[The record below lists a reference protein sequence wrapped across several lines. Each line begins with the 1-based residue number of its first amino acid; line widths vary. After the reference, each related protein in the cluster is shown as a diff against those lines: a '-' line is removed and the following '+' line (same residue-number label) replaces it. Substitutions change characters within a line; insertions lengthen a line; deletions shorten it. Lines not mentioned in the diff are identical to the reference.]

1 MIVKNEEAFLPRCL
15 DSVKDW
21 VDEMIIVDTGSTD
34 KTVAI
39 AESYGARIY
48 HHPWENDFSKHRNQS
63 LGYATGE
70 WIFQLDADEELFP
83 EDGAMLRSV
92 IRKGKADHFHCRF
105 YDIKKDGAVHGVFYL
120 IRLFRNRMG
129 MSYVRKVHNQLR
141 ACGVGAFSGIRIRHY
156 GYDLSVEQMEA
167 KHLRT
172 TTLLQETLA
181 SDPDDVYSIYQL
193 SASYSMHREFDKAAE
208 YGERA
213 LAIMRRNGLKNDFFL
228 TVFYSVAQGYNA
240 LDRFADVERVCL
252 EALDLFPMHMD
263 VCHLLA
269 AIYFR
274 KKEAD
279 LYQAIAERY
288 LELYDVFEKNP
299 SVLGSSYCHS
309 FAKRNEIYFG
319 LACIHFMK
327 KDFARADEL
336 FRKSFA
342 DSGKNMKEA
351 ENVCRFYFGQQM
363 DDKALSWLKIA
374 YQAGL
379 GADKTPA
386 ILEEHR
392 ELYMKM
398 GKYFLQRDE
407 LQAAADCLEKA
418 ADDRL
423 TVEEQ
428 LEKRLLQVGLCWR
441 MEATDEL
448 LRSLESLMG
457 MLDIQTRRTLQSVH
471 DLGQI
476 VYDIAEAFC
485 LRRQW
490 PLAEAALQVALQIAP
505 ALFDHRKFERMLS
518 GEATAG
524 HRPA

>member
-1 MIVKNEEAFLPRCL
+1 MIVRNEEACLDRCL
-15 DSVKDW
+15 KSVREY
-21 VDEMIIVDTGSTD
+21 VDEIIIVDTGSTD
-34 KTVAI
+34 KTIEI
-39 AESYGARIY
+39 AAGYGARIY

-63 LGYATGE
+63 LAYATGD
-70 WIFQLDADEELFP
+70 WIVQMDADEELFA
-83 EDGAMLRSV
+83 EDGAMLRSA
-92 IRKGKADHFHCRF
+92 IREGKADHFHCRF
-105 YDIKKDGAVHGVFYL
+105 YDMKKDGAVHGVFYL

-141 ACGVGAFSGIRIRHY
+141 ACGVGAYSGIRIRHY

-167 KHLRT
+167 KHVRT
-172 TTLLQETLA
+172 TTLLQEMLT
-181 SDPDDVYSIYQL
+181 SDPEDVYSVYQL

-213 LAIMRRNGLKNDFFL
+213 LAIMRRKGLRNDFFL
-228 TVFYSVAQGYNA
+228 IVFYSVAQGYNA
-240 LDRFADVERVCL
+240 LGRFDDAERVCI

-263 VCHLLA
+263 MCHLLA
-269 AIYFR
+269 TIYFR
-274 KKEAD
+274 QKNAD
-279 LYQAIAERY
+279 LCQAISERY
-288 LELYDVFEKNP
+288 LAIYDAFEKNP
-299 SVLGSSYCHS
+299 LVLGSSYCHS

-327 KDFARADEL
+327 KDFAGADDL
-336 FRKSFA
+336 FRKSFE
-342 DSGKNMKEA
+342 DSGKKLEEA

-379 GADKTPA
+379 VADKTPA
-386 ILEEHR
+386 IMEEHL
-392 ELYMKM
+392 ELYMKV
-398 GKYFLQRDE
+398 GKNCLQQDE

-418 ADDRL
+418 ADEEL

-428 LEKRLLQVGLCWR
+428 LEKRLLQVGLFWR
-441 MEATDEL
+441 VEATDEL
-448 LRSLESLMG
+448 LGSLESLMG
-457 MLDIQTRRTLQSVH
+457 MLDMQTRRTLQSVH

-490 PLAEAALQVALQIAP
+490 PLAETALQLALQIAP
-505 ALFDHRKFERMLS
+505 ALFDHRKFERMLP
-518 GEATAG
+518 GEAQAG
-524 HRPA
+524 NHPA